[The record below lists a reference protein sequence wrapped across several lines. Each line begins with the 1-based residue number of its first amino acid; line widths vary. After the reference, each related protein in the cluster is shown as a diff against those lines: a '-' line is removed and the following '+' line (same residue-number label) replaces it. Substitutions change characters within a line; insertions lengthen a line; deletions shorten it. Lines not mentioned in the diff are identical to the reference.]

1 MEEMEKFL
9 RRHNLPTLNQE
20 EIQNINR
27 PITGNEIKNVIKNL
41 PTNKIPGPD
50 GFTGKFYQIFREE
63 LTSLLLKLFQKIA
76 DGGTLLSSFFKATI
90 TLIQKQ
96 DKDITHKKKEN
107 YSPKSLMNIDAKALN
122 KILANRIKQH
132 IKKII
137 HHDQVVF
144 IPGMQGFF
152 NIHKSMNVIY

>member
-1 MEEMEKFL
+1 MNNMEEMEKFL

-76 DGGTLLSSFFKATI
+76 DGGTLLSSVFKATI

-96 DKDITHKKKEN
+96 DKDITHTK
-107 YSPKSLMNIDAKALN
+107 
-122 KILANRIKQH
+122 
-132 IKKII
+132 KKII
-137 HHDQVVF
+137 VQNH
-144 IPGMQGFF
+144 
-152 NIHKSMNVIY
+152 